1 MGILDRLSTIL
12 RANIN
17 SMLDQA
23 EDPEKTLDQLI
34 RDMADAIGQ
43 ARGQVAEMIAQEKL
57 LEADMDRN
65 ANLGREWGQKA
76 ELAISRG
83 AEDLAKEA
91 LRRKIDYDNNAHAYA
106 SQLQAQQE
114 VVTKLKHDLSQL
126 ENKYESAVR
135 NREALIARHR
145 RAVAQ
150 QKVAKTAAQ
159 LSGMDPSSELGRME
173 ERIRLEEARAAALS
187 EVQRRP
193 TLEDQFAALEGDSEL
208 DRQLAD
214 LKAKVPGPCR
224 RAARRPACP
233 AGRRGAA
240 RARARRRPAHAVA
253 VGPGSPG
260 PVPPVTPLQPP
271 LSRRERRR
279 FFVVPARPAGQS
291 PGGRRKGKRPPVAYR
306 GARAAAVRSE
316 GSPQRPISRSPGTRR
331 SRRGD
336 VPGTS
341 RAAWSCPA

>member
-17 SMLDQA
+17 AMLDQA

-187 EVQRRP
+187 EVQSRP
-193 TLEDQFAALEGDSEL
+193 SLEDQFAALEGDSEL

-214 LKAKVPGPCR
+214 LKAKVSGALPPGSQ
-224 RAARRPACP
+224 PASLPGGSAGSGSSTSAPP
-233 AGRRGAA
+233 AGGA
-240 RARARRRPAHAVA
+240 
-253 VGPGSPG
+253 
-260 PVPPVTPLQPP
+260 Q
-271 LSRRERRR
+271 
-279 FFVVPARPAGQS
+279 
-291 PGGRRKGKRPPVAYR
+291 
-306 GARAAAVRSE
+306 
-316 GSPQRPISRSPGTRR
+316 
-331 SRRGD
+331 
-336 VPGTS
+336 
-341 RAAWSCPA
+341 